1 MLWLLVREGS
11 PGYMVGFGLGGEA
24 DGRAGTYKPQ
34 HHTYHLPS
42 LALKYARHHISL
54 NLTFLLLSRDYTKSV
69 HLQTDRTIE
78 FHTPMGCHYSVRIPR
93 YGRAL
98 GYQKQRAEIV
108 VPADGNEVY
117 RLDLEAGRFLK
128 PFELEEDVKSG
139 ESIAIERNCHG
150 LLAFG
155 TNKGTVEFWDPR
167 SRGRIGI
174 LTPPR
179 GDTSTIGFAGDVF
192 ANSTSET
199 NPAITALEFAM
210 NGLILATGSAVGI
223 TTLFDI
229 RSPRPLLTK
238 DQQYGFPIHT
248 LKFLKIHSSE
258 GDSGRKVLSSDKKII
273 KFWDQDTGK
282 PWTSIEPTVDLN
294 HIEPIQETGM
304 IFTANEGQEMH
315 SFFIPQLG
323 PAPRWCSFLD
333 NLTEEMA
340 DGHINDPDAYQRTDG
355 IGSGAASTYDNYKFL
370 TKAELESFGLDSLV
384 GTQKGMGILR
394 PYMHGYFISQK
405 LWEEVRVLRDPFE
418 WERERQAMIRER
430 IEKER
435 ESRIR
440 SSKKDLAIPKVK
452 VNKALAERVVR
463 QEEKLAKRRERG
475 RKDAEEEGK
484 VVPAEMEDENG
495 EAIVGKFSS
504 LLKDKRFGSLFED
517 PDFAIDE
524 NTIEYQQLHPAEAA
538 KNGATTSSSNLTER
552 KRGRTAAES
561 EEDTSSNDSD
571 MDSASDSGASSPR
584 HRTTK
589 EKPAPEMRISTA
601 NYRKSGHSTRGFD
614 PSKNIKKQWNAKEK
628 TFGMRA
634 SQHRPSTTTITS
646 RGSRGGEVLGDRDI
660 TFVPER
666 PKKPA
671 RGGGEGEGA
680 GSWNGRNGKA
690 RGDMSTGGGERVGR
704 RSASGNVF
712 RRMGVK

>member
-1 MLWLLVREGS
+1 
-11 PGYMVGFGLGGEA
+11 
-24 DGRAGTYKPQ
+24 
-34 HHTYHLPS
+34 
-42 LALKYARHHISL
+42 
-54 NLTFLLLSRDYTKSV
+54 
-69 HLQTDRTIE
+69 
-78 FHTPMGCHYSVRIPR
+78 MGCHYSIRIPR
-93 YGRAL
+93 YGRTL
-98 GYQKQRAEIV
+98 GYQKQRAEVV
-108 VPADGNEVY
+108 VPADGNAVY

-128 PFELEEDVKSG
+128 PFELKEDVQSG
-139 ESIAIERNCHG
+139 ESIGIESNCHG

-155 TNKGTVEFWDPR
+155 TDKGTVEFWDPR
-167 SRGRIGI
+167 SRDRIGI

-179 GDTSTIGFAGDVF
+179 GDISTIGFAGDVF
-192 ANSTSET
+192 AHNTSTT
-199 NPAITALEFAM
+199 NPAITALEFSM
-210 NGLILATGSAVGI
+210 NGLTLATGSGVGI

-248 LKFLKIHSSE
+248 LKFLKMHGSE

-273 KFWDQDTGK
+273 KLWDQDTGK

-294 HIEPIQETGM
+294 HIEPIPGTGM

-340 DGHINDPDAYQRTDG
+340 DAHINDPDAYKRTDE
-355 IGSGAASTYDNYKFL
+355 IGSGAVSTYDNYKFL
-370 TKAELESFGLDSLV
+370 TKAELESFGLDTLV

-405 LWEEVRVLRDPFE
+405 LWEEVRVARDPFE

-440 SSKKDLAIPKVK
+440 SSKRDLAIPKVK
-452 VNKALAERVVR
+452 VNKALAERIVR

-475 RKDAEEEGK
+475 RKDTEEEGK
-484 VVPAEMEDENG
+484 IVPVEEVDVGDEDG
-495 EAIVGKFSS
+495 EAVVGKFSS

-524 NTIEYQQLHPAEAA
+524 NTIEYQQLHPAQAA
-538 KNGATTSSSNLTER
+538 KNAATLSSSNPTER

-561 EEDTSSNDSD
+561 EEDTSSAENSDSD
-571 MDSASDSGASSPR
+571 IDSASDSGAPSPR
-584 HRTTK
+584 RPSHHTTK
-589 EKPAPEMRISTA
+589 EKPGPEMRISTA

-614 PSKNIKKQWNAKEK
+614 PSKNPKKQQNTREK
-628 TFGMRA
+628 TFGARA
-634 SQHRPSTTTITS
+634 SQHRPSTTTITG
-646 RGSRGGEVLGDRDI
+646 RGSRGGEVLGERDI
-660 TFVPER
+660 SFVPER
-666 PKKPA
+666 PKKPT
-671 RGGGEGEGA
+671 RFGGGGEDS
-680 GSWNGRNGKA
+680 GSVDGRNGKT
-690 RGDMSTGGGERVGR
+690 RGDMSIGGAKREGR
-704 RSASGNVF
+704 RSASGNTF